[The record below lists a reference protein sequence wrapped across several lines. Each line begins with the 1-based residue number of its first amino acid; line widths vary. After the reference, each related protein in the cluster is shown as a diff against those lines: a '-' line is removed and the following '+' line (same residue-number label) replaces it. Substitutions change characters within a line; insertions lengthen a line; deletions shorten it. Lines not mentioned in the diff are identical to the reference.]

1 MATYV
6 MMAKSKSHHYPYHQH
21 LPLISRIAVH
31 YKYLL
36 LISCMCTRKKRV
48 NRVKPQSYYTWT
60 PLHPRQPLHPFH
72 PIMMCYSYN
81 KCWTFQFVEQSRI
94 SKVFFI
100 IITVGCRTW
109 NVESTFIVYVM
120 VNYIKCCLEVR

>member
-36 LISCMCTRKKRV
+36 LISRICTRKKGLTEL
-48 NRVKPQSYYTWT
+48 NLSLITPEHLYTLDSLFT
-60 PLHPRQPLHPFH
+60 PFH

-81 KCWTFQFVEQSRI
+81 KCWTFQFVEQSWI
-94 SKVFFI
+94 SKVFFYNNNS
-100 IITVGCRTW
+100 RLS
-109 NVESTFIVYVM
+109 NVKRWKYLYSVCNGELY
-120 VNYIKCCLEVR
+120 

>member
-60 PLHPRQPLHPFH
+60 PLHPWQPLHPFH

-94 SKVFFI
+94 SKVFFYNNNS
-100 IITVGCRTW
+100 RLS
-109 NVESTFIVYVM
+109 NVKRWKYLYSVCNGELY
-120 VNYIKCCLEVR
+120 